1 MKTLSTILVVCIL
14 FFAAVPAYTVRAQE
28 AGYMPELKTACRS
41 DTNDPVIT
49 YDFDFTDKD
58 SDYKETPLRRF
69 EIIFLISLPV
79 SLLIS
84 FLGVEGYRVLG
95 GQVGAFTPVEY
106 RYLLLS
112 TVGISLGVALTDQQ
126 VVFMKERF

>member
-1 MKTLSTILVVCIL
+1 MKTLSTILAVCIL
-14 FFAAVPAYTVRAQE
+14 FLPAIPAHTVRAQE
-28 AGYMPELKTACRS
+28 VSYEGR
-41 DTNDPVIT
+41 TNDPIIS
-49 YDFDFTDKD
+49 YEFDFTDKD
-58 SDYKETPLRRF
+58 SDYEETPLRRF
-69 EIIFLISLPV
+69 EIIFLISLPI
-79 SLLIS
+79 SLLIT

-126 VVFMKERF
+126 AVFMKERF